1 MTLKSSALFAFRLI
15 FPRTAQKSSARR
27 SVLGAIVCIGISL
40 VPLIVVLSVS
50 EGMIGGMTQRIIGL
64 SSSDLECFIPRKSA
78 FAESPEKITGFSNL
92 FRNVSGVEG
101 VFPQIETDG
110 LAAGKSYRTGA
121 RIRAVDPEI
130 FLENKDFASLFEV
143 FDGDINS
150 FVSDEKSAVIGT
162 KMAEL
167 LNLQAGSVF
176 RLITTDVKENGAV
189 SPKVSSFKVAAIVSS
204 GYQEMDALWIFIPLK
219 TGFSVIPQQAANY
232 SVMIKTSETFSKKL
246 AQIQADCETA
256 CGGTG
261 IFYSWKE
268 LNSSQFENFSSTK
281 VLLIFI
287 MFLIVLVAAV
297 NISSAIVMLVME
309 RRREIAI
316 LKSIG
321 GTERGITV
329 SFLLAGLA
337 CGFCGIL
344 TGLPLGLLL
353 AVNANELVY
362 FMEKVVNFFSR
373 MIFIFSGGNADS
385 FSKIHLLDPAYY
397 LTVIPVS
404 IPFAEIFAVCVSVLI
419 LSLVVSVLPA
429 VKAGKEKPLDIFRK
443 S

>member
-1 MTLKSSALFAFRLI
+1 MTLKSSLLFAFRLI

-27 SVLGAIVCIGISL
+27 SVFGAMVCIGISL
-40 VPLIVVLSVS
+40 VPMVVVLSVS
-50 EGMIGGMTQRIIGL
+50 DGMIAGMTQRIIGL
-64 SSSDLECFIPRKSA
+64 STGDLENFIARKSR
-78 FAESPEKITGFSNL
+78 FAESKEKFTEYASIFES
-92 FRNVSGVEG
+92 VPGVVG
-101 VFPQIETDG
+101 SFPQIESDG

-121 RIRAVDPEI
+121 RIRAVEPDI
-130 FLENKDFASLFEV
+130 FFKNKDFSTLFEI

-150 FVSDEKSAVIGT
+150 FVSGSKSAVIGT

-167 LNLQAGSVF
+167 LNLKAGSTF
-176 RLITTDVKENGAV
+176 RLITTNVRQNGAI
-189 SPKVSSFKVAAIVSS
+189 SPKVSTFKVAAIVSS
-204 GYQEMDALWIFIPLK
+204 GYQEMDALWVFIPLE
-219 TGFSVIPQQAANY
+219 TGFSVIPRESANF

-246 AQIQADCETA
+246 SQIQQECEKIS
-256 CGGTG
+256 GGNG
-261 IFYSWKE
+261 LFYSWKE

-287 MFLIVLVAAV
+287 MFMIVLVAAV

-321 GTERGITV
+321 GTSRGITV
-329 SFLLAGLA
+329 SFLITGIV

-344 TGLPLGLLL
+344 MGLPVGLLL
-353 AVNANELVY
+353 SVNANELIS
-362 FMEKVVNFFSR
+362 FIEKIVNFFLR
-373 MIFIFSGGNADS
+373 IAYAFSSGSADG
-385 FSKIHLLDPAYY
+385 FSQVHLLDPAFY
-397 LTVIPVS
+397 LTTIPIS
-404 IPFAEIFAVCVSVLI
+404 IPFAELFTVCVSVLF
-419 LSLVVSVLPA
+419 LSLIVSVIPA